1 MWKDIKNKYV
11 VERNKRR
18 RRNQKTKNS
27 FYFIFM
33 LRHCEKKMTSRK
45 LGNIF
50 GGEQKIVDAKIQISF
65 EPPKNYSKNDTPVIM
80 IIVI

>member
-1 MWKDIKNKYV
+1 
-11 VERNKRR
+11 
-18 RRNQKTKNS
+18 
-27 FYFIFM
+27 
-33 LRHCEKKMTSRK
+33 MTSRK

-65 EPPKNYSKNDTPVIM
+65 EPKPKNYSKNDTPVIM